1 MLLSKQLDTDV
12 FLHELRNDMIGI
24 VNVKENHNAHEFCEQ
39 TANDGLKPIKPIR
52 DPNMPAEHAM
62 QNMPCLQ
69 NYSWVVLIPNFLLKK
84 REMGCNC

>member
-1 MLLSKQLDTDV
+1 MLLPKQLDPDL

-24 VNVKENHNAHEFCEQ
+24 VNVNTNDNAHEFCEQ
-39 TANDGLKPIKPIR
+39 TANGLKPIKPTR
-52 DPNMPAEHAM
+52 YPNMPAVHAM

-69 NYSWVVLIPNFLLKK
+69 NYSWVVLIPNLLLKK